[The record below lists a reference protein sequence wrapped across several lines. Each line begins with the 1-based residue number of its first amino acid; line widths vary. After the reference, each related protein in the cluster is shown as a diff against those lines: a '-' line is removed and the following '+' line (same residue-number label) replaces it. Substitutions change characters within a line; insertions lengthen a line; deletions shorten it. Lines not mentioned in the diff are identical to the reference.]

1 MCNNNKN
8 SVLSDKLIVFINE
21 CLEKENPESYLIS
34 VLHKVQ
40 NEVGFLGNEQMEEVA
55 YRLGVPTSTV
65 YGVATFYHY
74 FRLKPRGKHAI
85 SVCMGTACFVKGAD
99 QVLDEFKKELGIDMG
114 ETTSDGL
121 FSIESTRCIGVC
133 ALAPVVTIN
142 DKVFSN
148 VKSHDVHTILNTI
161 KIKNREEA
169 EAHETI

>member
-1 MCNNNKN
+1 MCNHNEQNC
-8 SVLSDKLIVFINE
+8 LSNDIIELIND
-21 CLEKENPESYLIS
+21 CLQRENPESYLIS
-34 VLHKVQ
+34 ILHKVQ
-40 NEVGFLGNEQMEEVA
+40 NTYGYLSNEHIDEVA
-55 YRLGVPTSTV
+55 HLLGVPTSTV

-74 FRLKPRGKHAI
+74 FRLKPRGKFSI

-114 ETTSDGL
+114 ETTSDGM

-142 DKVFSN
+142 EQVYSN
-148 VKSHDVHTILNTI
+148 VKSHDVHTILNNI

-169 EAHETI
+169 NV